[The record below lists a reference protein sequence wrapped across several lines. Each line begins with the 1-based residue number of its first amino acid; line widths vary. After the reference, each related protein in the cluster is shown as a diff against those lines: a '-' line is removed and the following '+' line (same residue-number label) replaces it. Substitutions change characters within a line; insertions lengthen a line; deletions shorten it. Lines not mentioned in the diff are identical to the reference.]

1 MLRVQ
6 YFLKLRYW
14 LWSYSSVQH
23 ILPKMTETFEYVLLP
38 KSFSS
43 GTVLRIENFVK
54 FSFESCCTAASLF
67 SLQSNPSVRHLTSI
81 VLPWKEANLVL
92 DNMEILNGE
101 CKVSIF
107 SKSRVI
113 IVFFSCSC
121 CFYLYLTLFLKRWV
135 WCNIDWCIFVFNL
148 FLIRYSPFTFEKD
161 DRGAVEGGNL
171 D

>member
-1 MLRVQ
+1 MLGVQ

-113 IVFFSCSC
+113 IVFFFCSC
-121 CFYLYLTLFLKRWV
+121 CLYLYLTLLLKRWV
-135 WCNIDWCIFVFNL
+135 WCNIDWCIFVFNFYVFDL
-148 FLIRYSPFTFEKD
+148 YFAFFVWKRWPWGS
-161 DRGAVEGGNL
+161 RRR
-171 D
+171 

>member
-43 GTVLRIENFVK
+43 GTVLRIENFQ

-67 SLQSNPSVRHLTSI
+67 SLQSNPSVRHLKSI
-81 VLPWKEANLVL
+81 VLPWKEANCWTKRNFWMENVRYQYSVNQEWLLFSFLALVACICIWL
-92 DNMEILNGE
+92 CFWKDGCGAILTD
-101 CKVSIF
+101 
-107 SKSRVI
+107 
-113 IVFFSCSC
+113 VFLS
-121 CFYLYLTLFLKRWV
+121 LTFM
-135 WCNIDWCIFVFNL
+135 
-148 FLIRYSPFTFEKD
+148 FLICISPFSFEKD

>member
-1 MLRVQ
+1 MAFSKNAESAI
-6 YFLKLRYW
+6 FLKTKILTVIIYIC
-14 LWSYSSVQH
+14 STYSV
-23 ILPKMTETFEYVLLP
+23 KKTETFEYVSLP

-43 GTVLRIENFVK
+43 GTVLRIEDFVK

-107 SKSRVI
+107 SKSIVI
-113 IVFFSCSC
+113 IVFFFCSC
-121 CFYLYLTLFLKRWV
+121 CLYLYLTLLLKRWV
-135 WCNIDWCIFVFNL
+135 WCNID
-148 FLIRYSPFTFEKD
+148 
-161 DRGAVEGGNL
+161 
-171 D
+171 